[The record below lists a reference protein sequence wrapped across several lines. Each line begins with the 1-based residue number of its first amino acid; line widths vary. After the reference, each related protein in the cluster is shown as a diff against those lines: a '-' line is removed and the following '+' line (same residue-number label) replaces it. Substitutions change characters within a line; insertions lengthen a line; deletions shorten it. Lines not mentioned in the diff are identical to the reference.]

1 MKNQI
6 NNNEVG
12 DLMVTEEIR
21 EKLKSKQLYLLRGFL
36 NICQNNS
43 LQYFLVG
50 GSALGAVRHKG
61 YIPWDDDIDVALPR
75 PDYNRFIEIA
85 QTQLE
90 SDIFLQT
97 FLTDEE
103 YGQDFAKLRL
113 DGTAFIESSCRNLNI
128 NHGIYIDVFPI
139 DGYPHKKIDI
149 KVLNIVKKVV
159 KTYSHKGYCSNNN
172 YPIIKKLRH
181 KCWLIVCSVLCGFQ
195 HTSNVLNR
203 LDKLYQRW
211 DYNSCD
217 EVVCHGGAWDE
228 LEHCPK
234 VQYGNGTLA
243 QFEGID
249 VLIPE
254 LFDEYLEHKYPNYM
268 QLPPLEKRV
277 SHHYCDVIDV
287 DNSYRKYR

>member
-1 MKNQI
+1 MW
-6 NNNEVG
+6 
-12 DLMVTEEIR
+12 
-21 EKLKSKQLYLLRGFL
+21 LLSHL
-36 NICQNNS
+36 
-43 LQYFLVG
+43 
-50 GSALGAVRHKG
+50 
-61 YIPWDDDIDVALPR
+61 DDIDVALPR

>member
-1 MKNQI
+1 MKNEI
-6 NNNEVG
+6 S

-21 EKLKSKQLYLLRGFL
+21 EKLKSKQLYLLREFL
-36 NICQNNS
+36 NICRENN
-43 LQYFLVG
+43 LQYYLVG
-50 GSALGAVRHKG
+50 GSALGTVRHKG
-61 YIPWDDDIDVALPR
+61 FIPWDDDIDVALPR
-75 PDYNRFIEIA
+75 PDYNKFIEIS
-85 QTQLE
+85 QSKLT

-97 FLTDEE
+97 FLTDKD
-103 YGQDFAKLRL
+103 YRNDFAKLRL
-113 DGTAFIESSCRNLNI
+113 EGTTFIESPCRNLNI
-128 NHGIYIDVFPI
+128 NHGIFIDVFPI
-139 DGYPHKKIDI
+139 DGYPYKKIDI
-149 KVLNIVKKVV
+149 KILNIMKKVV
-159 KTYSHKGYCSNNN
+159 KTYAHRGFYSNNN
-172 YPIIKKLRH
+172 YPIFKKLRH

-195 HTSNVLNR
+195 NTSNALYR
-203 LDKLYQRW
+203 LDRLYQRW

-234 VQYGNGTLA
+234 AQYGNGTSA

-277 SHHYCDVIDV
+277 SHHYCDIIDV